1 MNLSPAIEV
10 FWFIADSG
18 DLRKM
23 KMKMTMTMNDTW
35 SDVSRFPV

>member
-10 FWFIADSG
+10 FWFIADLG

-23 KMKMTMTMNDTW
+23 KMTMNDTW